1 MKTTK
6 KQNKQN
12 SQEVLNAVLSVF
24 RKSNAKDFIATLNMP
39 FTEKQFNELTELLAK
54 YEQYLDENN

>member
-24 RKSNAKDFIATLNMP
+24 RKSNAKDFIATLNMS
-39 FTEKQFNELTELLAK
+39 FTEKQVNELTELLAK